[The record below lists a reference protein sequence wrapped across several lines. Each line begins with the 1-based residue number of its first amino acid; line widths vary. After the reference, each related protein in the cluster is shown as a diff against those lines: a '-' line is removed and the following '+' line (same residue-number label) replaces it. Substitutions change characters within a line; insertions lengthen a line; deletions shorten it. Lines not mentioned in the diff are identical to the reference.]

1 MTNTTKALSKQFF
14 GAKYQ
19 SAGKSLLAA
28 VILFIAT
35 DAAEFQMETAPF
47 ILYLTSTFFTG
58 GVMWQLLTGKRHIEA
73 MQGMFMLPFD
83 NRSFVFSY
91 VMVLGAHTL
100 ITKTLPIWA
109 LFFAAASWHPWEIA
123 IAVFCGCMACAV
135 TAAGYRMCRK
145 GLIVLPVLWA
155 AGILAVTLL
164 VRQDAAVL
172 TAGAV
177 SLSAAALYL
186 AFADAYDFYSAA
198 ASKRAVQHTGHS
210 GSVFVY
216 LTRYLLAN
224 KSYLI
229 NTVGLCAI
237 ACFLPLL
244 FGEFRGTESVSHRPC
259 DPLPEHSDLY
269 AAVLRPGFGAGHP
282 CSSRTGRPVL
292 QEILPV
298 YLYCQRSC
306 RGHLSVQLA
315 DCSWGDR
322 TCPCGDGS
330 SVCLTKRHPVGD
342 VGMETPDPRLEN
354 RKRFV
359 APPPQISRPAG
370 NAADGGP
377 CRHLPAG
384 SWDMVCRVADGVRHF
399 TLLGKEG
406 MKMKNTGCCPKCHSR
421 NIVRAPDNP
430 NRHASGN
437 NIYTTTMTLF
447 GKIPV
452 IRYVCCDCGYVE
464 NWVEKRHE
472 LDEIKKAF
480 G

>member
-28 VILFIAT
+28 VILFIAI
-35 DAAEFQMETAPF
+35 DAAEFQMEIAPF

-58 GVMWQLLTGKRHIEA
+58 GVMWQMLTGKRHIEA

-109 LFFAAASWHPWEIA
+109 LFFAAASWYPWEIA
-123 IAVFCGCMACAV
+123 IALFCGCMACAV

-155 AGILAVTLL
+155 AGILAVILL
-164 VRQDAAVL
+164 VRQEAAVL
-172 TAGAV
+172 TAATV
-177 SLSAAALYL
+177 SLLAAVLYL

-198 ASKRAVQHTGHS
+198 TTKRAVQHTGHS

-244 FGEFRGTESVSHRPC
+244 FGEFQGLNMFPIGLAILCLNTPICTLLSCDPDMEQAIRVLPGQAGRFCRRYCLFIFIVNGIVAGIYLGSWQIIHGGIGLPHVGTVLLFALQSAILSVILEWKHPIRGWKTESDLWHHPRKYIV
-259 DPLPEHSDLY
+259 PLAMLLIAALVGTYPTILGIWS
-269 AAVLRPGFGAGHP
+269 AVLLMECG
-282 CSSRTGRPVL
+282 
-292 QEILPV
+292 IL
-298 YLYCQRSC
+298 L
-306 RGHLSVQLA
+306 
-315 DCSWGDR
+315 
-322 TCPCGDGS
+322 
-330 SVCLTKRHPVGD
+330 
-342 VGMETPDPRLEN
+342 
-354 RKRFV
+354 
-359 APPPQISRPAG
+359 
-370 NAADGGP
+370 
-377 CRHLPAG
+377 
-384 SWDMVCRVADGVRHF
+384 
-399 TLLGKEG
+399 
-406 MKMKNTGCCPKCHSR
+406 
-421 NIVRAPDNP
+421 
-430 NRHASGN
+430 
-437 NIYTTTMTLF
+437 YTT
-447 GKIPV
+447 
-452 IRYVCCDCGYVE
+452 RRE
-464 NWVEKRHE
+464 
-472 LDEIKKAF
+472 
-480 G
+480 

>member
-28 VILFIAT
+28 VILFIAI
-35 DAAEFQMETAPF
+35 DAAEFQMEIAPF

-58 GVMWQLLTGKRHIEA
+58 GVMWQMLTGKRHIEA

-109 LFFAAASWHPWEIA
+109 LFFAAASWYPWEIA
-123 IAVFCGCMACAV
+123 IALFCGCMACAV

-155 AGILAVTLL
+155 AGILAVILL
-164 VRQDAAVL
+164 VRQEAAVL
-172 TAGAV
+172 TAATV
-177 SLSAAALYL
+177 SLLAAVLYL

-198 ASKRAVQHTGHS
+198 TTKRAVQHTGHS

-244 FGEFRGTESVSHRPC
+244 FGEFQGLNMFPIGLAILCLNTPICTLLSCPATLIWNRPSVFFPDRQ
-259 DPLPEHSDLY
+259 
-269 AAVLRPGFGAGHP
+269 AGFA
-282 CSSRTGRPVL
+282 
-292 QEILPV
+292 EDI
-298 YLYCQRSC
+298 
-306 RGHLSVQLA
+306 
-315 DCSWGDR
+315 
-322 TCPCGDGS
+322 
-330 SVCLTKRHPVGD
+330 VCLSLLSTELSRASICPVG
-342 VGMETPDPRLEN
+342 RLFMGGSN
-354 RKRFV
+354 LPMWAWFFCLPYK
-359 APPPQISRPAG
+359 APF
-370 NAADGGP
+370 
-377 CRHLPAG
+377 CR
-384 SWDMVCRVADGVRHF
+384 
-399 TLLGKEG
+399 
-406 MKMKNTGCCPKCHSR
+406 
-421 NIVRAPDNP
+421 
-430 NRHASGN
+430 
-437 NIYTTTMTLF
+437 
-447 GKIPV
+447 
-452 IRYVCCDCGYVE
+452 
-464 NWVEKRHE
+464 
-472 LDEIKKAF
+472 
-480 G
+480 